1 MCFNMGMETEVLQVN
16 PDEIEMEA
24 VRRAAEVLRG
34 GGLVAFPT
42 ETVYGLG
49 ANALDATAVARIFE
63 AKGRPAN
70 NPVIVHVSDTEAA
83 QALVT
88 DWPESAQ
95 KLAERFWPGPLTI
108 VLPKTADIPDIVTGG
123 GPTVALR
130 VPAHPIARALLQEA
144 GVPIAAPSANRSMQL
159 SPTRAAHVLR
169 GLNGRIDLL
178 LDGGPAAGG
187 LESTVIDLTST
198 PPRLLRPGLITPAA
212 LESVIGPIT
221 RAQENVGT
229 NGPLPSPGMMERHY
243 APRAGLETVQENG
256 RERVEV
262 LCRVGLKVGWLAFPS
277 GVRLFRGSGGGLQ
290 TLMIIEMPDSPEAY
304 ASRLYA
310 ALYELDE
317 AGVDRIIVSLP
328 PEADDW
334 LAVRDRLRRAATTE

>member
-1 MCFNMGMETEVLQVN
+1 METEVLQVN
-16 PDEIEMEA
+16 PENMDMEA
-24 VRRAAEVLRG
+24 VRRAAQVLRR

-49 ANALDATAVARIFE
+49 ANALDAAAVARIFE

-70 NPVIVHVSDTEAA
+70 NPLIVHVSDADAA

-88 DWPESAQ
+88 DWQESAQ
-95 KLAERFWPGPLTI
+95 KLAARFWPGPLTM
-108 VLPKTADIPDIVTGG
+108 VLPKTANIPDIVTGG

-130 VPAHPIARALLQEA
+130 VPAHPVARALLQEA
-144 GVPIAAPSANRSMQL
+144 GVPVAAPSANRSTQV

-169 GLNGRIDLL
+169 GLNGRIDML

-187 LESTVIDLTST
+187 LESTVIDLTSN

-212 LESVIGPIT
+212 LESVIGPILRPQKEAT
-221 RAQENVGT
+221 AD
-229 NGPLPSPGMMERHY
+229 GPFPSPGLMERHY

-256 RERVEV
+256 QERVEA
-262 LCRVGLKVGWLAFPS
+262 LSRVGLKVGWLAFPS
-277 GVRLFRGSGGGLQ
+277 GVRLFRGSGNAGMQ

-304 ASRLYA
+304 SSRLYA

-317 AGVDRIIVSLP
+317 AGVDRIIVSQP
-328 PEADDW
+328 PETDDW
-334 LAVRDRLRRAATTE
+334 LAVRDRLRRAAAE